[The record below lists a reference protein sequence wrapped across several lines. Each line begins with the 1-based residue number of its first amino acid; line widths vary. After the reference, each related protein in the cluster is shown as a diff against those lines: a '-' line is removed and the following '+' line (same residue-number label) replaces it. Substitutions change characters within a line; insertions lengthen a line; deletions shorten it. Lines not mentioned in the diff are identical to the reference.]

1 MRETHEQGDKV
12 VLKEAHVVLSGFHF
26 ILFLFIY
33 LFLIFKL
40 FFFFL
45 SSFFLIWMKK
55 ETRDIQKFVLH
66 IQIVIILLP
75 FSISYNICYVN

>member
-40 FFFFL
+40 FFFF
-45 SSFFLIWMKK
+45 SFFL
-55 ETRDIQKFVLH
+55 
-66 IQIVIILLP
+66 LLDLDEER
-75 FSISYNICYVN
+75 N